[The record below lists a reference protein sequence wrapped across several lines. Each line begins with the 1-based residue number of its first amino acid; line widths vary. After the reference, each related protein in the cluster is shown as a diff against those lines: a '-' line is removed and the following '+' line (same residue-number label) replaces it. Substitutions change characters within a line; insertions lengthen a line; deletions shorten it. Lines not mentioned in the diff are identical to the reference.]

1 MNTFAHEESY
11 RGADLL
17 KKIREINILLC
28 GAGAIGSNISENLI
42 RQGFKKLMVID
53 KDRIEEHNLNTQVW
67 NQRSIGQTKVAALK
81 SHLFNILKVSI
92 TDIFKELTESNIK
105 RYIDSNMI
113 VIDGFDNSAS
123 RGLVTKYCRD
133 KKIECLHIGLNADCA
148 EVTWNENYRIPRDVV
163 GLDVCDYALARN
175 IIMLAVVVGTESLIR
190 FINSG
195 IKENY
200 LISLGDFK
208 ITKM

>member
-1 MNTFAHEESY
+1 MKTFVHEESY

-17 KKIREINILLC
+17 KKFEEKNILLC

-42 RQGFKKLMVID
+42 RQGFKKLTVID
-53 KDRIEEHNLNTQVW
+53 MDRIEKHNLNTQVW

-92 TDIFKELTESNIK
+92 TDVFKELTESNIK
-105 RYIDSNMI
+105 KYFDLNMI
-113 VIDGFDNSAS
+113 VIDGFDNSKS
-123 RGLVTKYCRD
+123 RGLVTRYCQ
-133 KKIECLHIGLNADCA
+133 KNNIECLHIGLNADCA
-148 EVTWNENYRIPRDVV
+148 EVTWNESYHIPRDVED
-163 GLDVCDYALARN
+163 LDVCEYPLARN

-190 FINSG
+190 FIDTG
-195 IKENY
+195 VKENY

-208 ITKM
+208 ITLV